1 MGYDGTLQF
10 DTRIDESGFDK
21 GLGSMKGKA
30 TGAGDV
36 MKGILGSNLLQAGLE
51 KMVEVGRQGIQLASD
66 LEEVQNVV
74 DVTFGEGAAE
84 IESFAE
90 TASGAFGLT
99 ELQAKQFTG
108 TVGAMVKSMGLTEKE
123 ALDMSKGLVGLT
135 GDMASFYNLDHETA
149 FEKIRSGIAGETEPL
164 KALGINMSVANLEA
178 YALSKGITRAYEK
191 MSEAEKVQLRY
202 GYIMQQTADAQ
213 GDFVR
218 TQDSYANQVRV
229 LQNNLDTLAGNV
241 SAMLIPALTNAVG
254 WLNDLFDGP
263 NSNETQAAINGAI
276 EQLSGIEDE
285 IKAFKNDYAT
295 TVLSI
300 DINYKRADKLLE
312 DFAALQ
318 SLPELTE
325 DQAQQL
331 KDISA
336 ALVDLY
342 PQLKDYV
349 GDDGILKKEAGAVR
363 ELVTNMRDLA
373 KENAYITLV
382 EGLKTTYTQ
391 GLVNY
396 ELLGAQYEKAIQE
409 AENLQARVDALDK
422 IDTVRTATQA
432 RYANGLMQPEYYQE
446 MIDAINQYVE
456 AFGGLENID
465 SDRINRLGIELS
477 ALFDGASLKS
487 LEELTAADRMGDLLN
502 LLGVISDADLNEEAI
517 RSQYANAQTAL
528 LTAQDGLRAEAESLL
543 LAAEELQT
551 AEALYEEKF
560 GGGNNPAVDYVT
572 EAREAIQ
579 EQSEMV
585 KASLEG
591 GISDGA
597 SEGTQSALNTLGS
610 SETIAGYADA
620 GAKAGEEYG
629 KAFTREAAKHA
640 KLPPLVANYR
650 STLNSLLGH
659 GHATGLDYVPYDNY
673 LARLHVGEA
682 VLPASEAREWRA
694 GQQGFD
700 YGALAAAIQGSN
712 SRTGD
717 FPLAFYID
725 GKELARAQADNNRIA
740 MSEASRRIALGVGK

>member
-1 MGYDGTLQF
+1 MAYDGTLQF

-21 GLGSMKGKA
+21 GLGSMQGKA

-84 IESFAE
+84 IESFAK

-123 ALDMSKGLVGLT
+123 ALDMSKNLVGLT

-178 YALSKGITRAYEK
+178 YALSKGITQAYEK

-241 SAMLIPALTNAVG
+241 GAMLIPALTGAVG

-263 NSNETQAAINGAI
+263 GSNETQMAIDGAI
-276 EQLSGIEDE
+276 ASLSKLDEDISAIKNQYARDTIKIQIDYEQAGQLLADYKTLQE
-285 IKAFKNDYAT
+285 IGYDSATVAADMQNIAAQLMALYPELEQYIDPETGLLAAETEQVEELIKGYRDLALQKAIAAKAEAIQGQWVDAE
-295 TVLSI
+295 VDMAILRQKEQEQSS
-300 DINYKRADKLLE
+300 AL
-312 DFAALQ
+312 AALQ
-318 SLPELTE
+318 E
-325 DQAQQL
+325 QQL
-331 KDISA
+331 
-336 ALVDLY
+336 
-342 PQLKDYV
+342 Q
-349 GDDGILKKEAGAVR
+349 
-363 ELVTNMRDLA
+363 M
-373 KENAYITLV
+373 
-382 EGLKTTYTQ
+382 
-391 GLVNY
+391 
-396 ELLGAQYEKAIQE
+396 QE
-409 AENLQARVDALDK
+409 AYAAVYEAFNSTPVMG
-422 IDTVRTATQA
+422 TANTEESI
-432 RYANGLMQPEYYQE
+432 N
-446 MIDAINQYVE
+446 AISQYIS
-456 AFGGLENID
+456 AFGGLNDQIMDELERYDTNID
-465 SDRINRLGIELS
+465 ALFENGLIKSVEEIESMDGGIEALQNLLFSLYNVGAADQNRLAEDIAAAQG
-477 ALFDGASLKS
+477 
-487 LEELTAADRMGDLLN
+487 AAD
-502 LLGVISDADLNEEAI
+502 AAQAAI
-517 RSQYANAQTAL
+517 DEFLPTVEQAQKDYETAKAAAENF
-528 LTAQDGLRAEAESLL
+528 AQQLSGAGAEAGEG
-543 LAAEELQT
+543 LAEGAAQSVKENSDKVAAATKTVCDDAQRVANQNPVEIPVEL
-551 AEALYEEKF
+551 
-560 GGGNNPAVDYVT
+560 
-572 EAREAIQ
+572 
-579 EQSEMV
+579 
-585 KASLEG
+585 
-591 GISDGA
+591 
-597 SEGTQSALNTLGS
+597 
-610 SETIAGYADA
+610 AGYS
-620 GAKAGEEYG
+620 GVMN
-629 KAFTREAAKHA
+629 R
-640 KLPPLVANYR
+640 
-650 STLNSLLGH
+650 LLGH

-712 SRTGD
+712 SQTGD
-717 FPLAFYID
+717 SPLAFYID

-740 MSEASRRIALGVGK
+740 MSEAGRRIAMGVGK